1 MFLITLTPGVHNQ
14 IIFLNIKKKLLQQ
27 FRQGG
32 AGGGRDTLLRS
43 RSQQVWLTPCS
54 VHPSHNHPVPITQ
67 VIRIHIE
74 IRLFQINP
82 SQSNCDCP

>member
-32 AGGGRDTLLRS
+32 GQEEEGTL
-43 RSQQVWLTPCS
+43 
-54 VHPSHNHPVPITQ
+54 
-67 VIRIHIE
+67 
-74 IRLFQINP
+74 F
-82 SQSNCDCP
+82 